1 MYSAAVHASG
11 PAVTQAAR
19 QSDSDTFDASNEAWC
34 ECPADGPTRKLQSI
48 TDGIKAT
55 YFACSAHCC
64 QNAWAGSDGRSD
76 YTHSVGFFPDLRTI
90 GSTVGLVKHR
100 QAKPPPTYLP
110 TYLALRRPPAA
121 NLPTYLVIGG
131 LIRASRPPGAKPTYL
146 PSASRGLRPY
156 DLPIP
161 TYLTRYAVHVDGYCL
176 M

>member
-1 MYSAAVHASG
+1 MPLDLPSHRRLGNQTATRSTPAMKRGVSARPMAQRGNSSLSPTASR
-11 PAVTQAAR
+11 PPTSRAR
-19 QSDSDTFDASNEAWC
+19 RTVARMHGQ
-34 ECPADGPTRKLQSI
+34 G
-48 TDGIKAT
+48 AT
-55 YFACSAHCC
+55 GA
-64 QNAWAGSDGRSD
+64 RSD

-90 GSTVGLVKHR
+90 ESTVGLVKHR

-146 PSASRGLRPY
+146 PSASRGLRPH